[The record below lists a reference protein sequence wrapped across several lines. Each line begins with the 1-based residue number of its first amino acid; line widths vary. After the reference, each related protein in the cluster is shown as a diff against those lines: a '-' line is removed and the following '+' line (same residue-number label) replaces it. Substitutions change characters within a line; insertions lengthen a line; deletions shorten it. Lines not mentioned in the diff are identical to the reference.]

1 MKKLLALA
9 LAAVMVFALVACG
22 GSGSTGGQT
31 APSAPASSDT
41 PSAPAASG
49 DITVNDS
56 DPNVTIMIA
65 HSSGEDTVL
74 NRACLKYKELA
85 EAYSNGKIT
94 VDVYPNGTLISVA
107 EMNEAIKDGSVQM
120 IVGSPGGMM
129 SDAIGILE
137 LPNLVNSIE
146 QAHEVMQPGTDFR
159 NLLNSVFED
168 VGVRL
173 QGIEPCDF
181 RMLTSNRP
189 VNSYEELAGL
199 RIRLMDSPVPMAY
212 WKQWG
217 ANPGPLAWSEVYMA
231 LQQNMFEAQENPYDS
246 IIASNLQEVQKYL
259 IQTNHVMFY
268 TALMM
273 NKAFYDSQPDNYKA
287 ILDKVAEEV
296 CAYTYQDAQ
305 DSSAANRQKLEDAG
319 MTYIALT
326 EDDYAKMRANATDA
340 DSIVK
345 SAIGDEQ
352 FSKMMA
358 ALGF

>member
-1 MKKLLALA
+1 MKKALA
-9 LAAVMVFALVACG
+9 LILATLMVLSLVACG
-22 GSGSTGGQT
+22 GGSSTT
-31 APSAPASSDT
+31 S
-41 PSAPAASG
+41 SAPAASSSTASSSSTAAPSG
-49 DITVNDS
+49 EFSVSDS

-65 HSSGEDTVL
+65 HSSGEETVL

-137 LPNLVNSIE
+137 LPNLVNSLE
-146 QAHEVMQPGTDFR
+146 QAHDVMQPGTEFR
-159 NLLNSVFED
+159 TILNGVFED

-181 RMLTSNRP
+181 RMLTANRA
-189 VNSYEELAGL
+189 VNSYEDLAGL

-246 IIASNLQEVQKYL
+246 IIAANLQEVQKYL

-296 CAYTYQDAQ
+296 CAYSYQDAK
-305 DSSAANRQKLEDAG
+305 DSSAANLKKLQDAG

-326 EDDYAKMRANATDA
+326 DDDYAKMRANASDA
-340 DSIVK
+340 DNIVK
-345 SAIGDEQ
+345 AAIGDEQ
-352 FSKMMA
+352 FNKMMS

>member
-1 MKKLLALA
+1 MKKLVSTVLTAAMALTLA
-9 LAAVMVFALVACG
+9 ACG
-22 GSGSTGGQT
+22 GSSGGGASQGGS
-31 APSAPASSDT
+31 SAPAGDAASAE
-41 PSAPAASG
+41 APAG
-49 DITVNDS
+49 DITVSDS
-56 DPNVTIMIA
+56 DPEVTIMIA
-65 HSSGEDTVL
+65 HSSGEETVL
-74 NRACLKYKELA
+74 HRACLKYEELA
-85 EAYSNGKIT
+85 ESYSNGKMSVEI
-94 VDVYPNGTLISVA
+94 YPNGTLISVA

-129 SDAIGILE
+129 SDAIGVLE

-146 QAHEVMQPGTDFR
+146 QAHDVMQPGSSFR
-159 NLLNSVFED
+159 TILDGVFD
-168 VGVRL
+168 DIGVRL

-181 RMLTSNRP
+181 RMLTANRE
-189 VNSYEELAGL
+189 VNSYEEIAGL

-246 IIASNLQEVQKYL
+246 IIASNLQEVQSYL
-259 IQTNHVMFY
+259 IQSNHVMFY

-296 CAYTYQDAQ
+296 CAYSYQDAL
-305 DSSAANRQKLEDAG
+305 DSSAANRKKLEDAG

-326 EDDYAKMRANATDA
+326 DDDYAKMRENASDA
-340 DSIVK
+340 DAIVK
-345 SAIGDEQ
+345 AAIGDDKFNE
-352 FSKMMA
+352 MMS